1 MLKGDRKMNLSK
13 FLNSIDSL
21 SQSMEKEQLTV
32 FVHDIAR
39 VIPENTRNDF
49 LNRIKKSKFDKD
61 TDSLHIMSNYAEV
74 DKNNFERIKDKLTQ
88 IENREI
94 CVYGD
99 LNEEYD
105 DWYNSDSDEFIFA
118 DPEGIGE
125 IIEEA
130 CKFVHTCVD
139 KALYKEGYE
148 ISQMLIGLK
157 IMVGGEYQDY
167 SDELLGIE
175 ELEQYDLS
183 RLNYKIL
190 LTDALYLTYCA
201 NTLEDRSDALYILI
215 HSAGEKDI
223 SLEKIMQCGEELP
236 EFDEFL
242 PIWTAY
248 LGNKNTYIAQKL
260 LDEAIELSNNSEN
273 LLSNARSYYEQ
284 HPGLYEKYM
293 KENRD
298 KISSEEMLLIGKEA
312 LEQIDTKYLVKSRIA
327 LLMADII
334 LNEKS
339 EVTKEIE
346 QCWLEAFRSDT
357 RVVHYI
363 RMMMECNDFSVWKE
377 ELQNINHN
385 MLKKVKNRNVY
396 CYDKSTNLRENTADI
411 ENAYLIALLNGEYK
425 YVKDNG
431 MNYNGALGWSSSY
444 MKNGLAAFLMILMN
458 KEELSE
464 GGKAML
470 SKIVSSIL
478 FTTGEYR
485 QGASIEIK
493 TDMEWFWKCIRR
505 SKVLHSM
512 NESDQK
518 IYLGWIE
525 KLIKKRVDGIMEGN
539 HRNYYYECAEY
550 IAAFGEVLESRG
562 VINGKQILMLEYKQN
577 YSRRSAFHKELRT
590 CGMKDGRK

>member
-1 MLKGDRKMNLSK
+1 MNLSK
-13 FLNSIDSL
+13 FLNTVDSL
-21 SQSMEKEQLTV
+21 SQSMEKEQLTA

-39 VIPENTRNDF
+39 VLPENARNDF
-49 LNRIKKSKFDKD
+49 LDRMKKSKSDKN
-61 TDSLHIMSNYAEV
+61 TDSLHTRNDYAEV
-74 DKNNFERIKDKLTQ
+74 DKNNYERIKDKLTK
-88 IENREI
+88 IENWEI
-94 CVYGD
+94 CLSGD

-105 DWYNSDSDEFIFA
+105 DWYNSDADEFIFA

-130 CKFVHTCVD
+130 YKFVHTCVD
-139 KALYKEGYE
+139 KELYKEGYE
-148 ISQMLIGLK
+148 ISEMLIGLK
-157 IMVGGEYQDY
+157 IMVGGGYQDY
-167 SDELLGIE
+167 SDEPLGIE

-190 LTDALYLTYCA
+190 LTDALYLTYGA
-201 NTLEDRSDALYILI
+201 NPLEDRSDALYILI
-215 HSAGEKDI
+215 QNAGEKDI

-236 EFDEFL
+236 EFHEFL

-248 LGNKNTYIAQKL
+248 LGDKNSYIAQKL
-260 LDEAIELSNNSEN
+260 LEEAIELSNNSEN
-273 LLSNARSYYEQ
+273 LLSNARIYYEQ

-312 LEQIDTKYLVKSRIA
+312 LEQIDTKYLVRSRIA

-385 MLKKVKNRNVY
+385 MLKKMKSRNVY
-396 CYDKSTNLRENTADI
+396 CFDKSTDLRENTVDI
-411 ENAYLIALLNGEYK
+411 ENAYLIALLNGEFK
-425 YVKDNG
+425 YVKDHG
-431 MNYNGALGWSSSY
+431 LNYNGALGWSSSY
-444 MKNGLAAFLMILMN
+444 MKKGLAAFLMILMN

-470 SKIVSSIL
+470 SKIVSSVA
-478 FTTGEYR
+478 FSSGEYR
-485 QGASIEIK
+485 QGTSVEINE
-493 TDMEWFWKCIRR
+493 TDMEWFWKCFRR
-505 SKVLHSM
+505 SKVLHPM
-512 NESDQK
+512 TESDQK

-539 HRNYYYECAEY
+539 HRNYYNECAEY
-550 IAAFGEVLESRG
+550 IAALGEVLESRG
-562 VINGKQILMLEYKQN
+562 LINDKQILMLEYKQN